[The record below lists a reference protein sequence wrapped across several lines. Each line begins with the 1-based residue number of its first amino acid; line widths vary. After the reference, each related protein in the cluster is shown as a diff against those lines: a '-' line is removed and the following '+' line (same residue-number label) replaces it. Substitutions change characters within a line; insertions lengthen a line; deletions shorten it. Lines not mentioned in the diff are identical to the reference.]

1 MKQNHPLFRALLGAL
16 FTAVL
21 LYAGGAWALDKV
33 GTTSMQLLKIP
44 LGVRGI
50 AMGNAS
56 CASLGD
62 AECVWSNPGLLTE
75 MNKGSQFIASQIN
88 MPADVH
94 LMSFVAAHTL
104 DDYSAASVHVINLY
118 TNPMKERTWYQPL
131 GTGREFL
138 AWDMV
143 IGAGYARKLL
153 DRFSLGGNI
162 RYLHSKLAEQ
172 TYDGVS
178 FDVGTIYK
186 TSLRSLQLGM
196 SIQNLG
202 PNVTYSGTFADYRNE
217 SQNAGN
223 LVSHE
228 FGDASLPTMFRLGIA
243 FNPFEMFGAKVS
255 KDYSAI
261 ASVEMNHPND
271 NRERLNLG
279 AEFGYR
285 DLFFLRAGG
294 KIQYDQEDV
303 ALGFG
308 VKVPVFDGYKVRAD
322 FAYSHTGI
330 LEKAADDFWGKPY
343 RFALGFEW

>member
-1 MKQNHPLFRALLGAL
+1 MMQHNPISRILRGAL
-16 FTAVL
+16 VIAVL
-21 LYAGGAWALDKV
+21 LFVGSASALDKV
-33 GTTSMQLLKIP
+33 GTTSLQLLKIP

-50 AMGNAS
+50 AMGNAA
-56 CASLGD
+56 CASLSD

-75 MNKGSQFIASQIN
+75 MNKGYQFLASQIN

-94 LMSFVAAHTL
+94 LMSFVVAHTL
-104 DDYSAASVHVINLY
+104 DDYSAASVHLINLY
-118 TNPMKERTWYQPL
+118 TDPMKERTWYQPL

-143 IGAGYARKLL
+143 IGAGYTRKLL
-153 DRFSLGGNI
+153 DRFSLGGNV

-178 FDVGTIYK
+178 FDLGTIYK
-186 TSLRSLQLGM
+186 TSLRSLRLGM

-202 PNVTYSGTFADYRNE
+202 PDVKYSGTFPDYRNRV
-217 SQNAGN
+217 QNGDQ
-223 LVSHE
+223 LVNQTFE
-228 FGDASLPTMFRLGIA
+228 GASLPTMFRLGLA
-243 FNPFEMFGAKVS
+243 FDPFEMVGAHVS
-255 KDYSAI
+255 SDYTAV

-271 NRERLNLG
+271 NRERLNMG
-279 AEFGYR
+279 AEFGFR
-285 DLFFLRAGG
+285 NMFFLRAGG

-330 LEKAADDFWGKPY
+330 LEEAADDFWGKPY
-343 RFALGFEW
+343 RFAIGFEW